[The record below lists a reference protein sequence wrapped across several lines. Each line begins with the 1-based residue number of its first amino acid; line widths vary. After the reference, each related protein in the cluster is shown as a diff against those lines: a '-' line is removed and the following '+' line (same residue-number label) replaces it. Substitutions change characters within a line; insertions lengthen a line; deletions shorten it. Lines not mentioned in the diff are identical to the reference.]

1 MQCYP
6 LYSLIL
12 ALGRPKI
19 DFLSI
24 DIEGA
29 ELAVLN
35 TIPWDKVE
43 IELIMIEVGVFHLD
57 DFKRCKACHD
67 RLPLFWG

>member
-1 MQCYP
+1 MRDSIPSNMRSKYPVRCFP

-12 ALGRPKI
+12 AMGSPRV

-29 ELAVLN
+29 ELAVLK
-35 TIPWDKVE
+35 TIPWEKVE
-43 IELIMIEVGVFHLD
+43 IELVMLEVIIF
-57 DFKRCKACHD
+57 
-67 RLPLFWG
+67 LPSCSF

>member
-12 ALGRPKI
+12 AMGNPRV

-35 TIPWDKVE
+35 TIPWDKVQ
-43 IELIMIEVGVFHLD
+43 IELVMLEVHI
-57 DFKRCKACHD
+57 
-67 RLPLFWG
+67 